1 MALRDRLISVV
12 RLGFRS
18 KAFARHVYQKVA
30 AITIGPIFV
39 SGPVQRL
46 RTNLARRR
54 PPLPVPAI
62 KVAITAHAYYLDLIP
77 EILACRAVLPYEVP
91 VHLTVP
97 VDKVEAATA
106 QLQGIPGITIHP
118 CTNRGRDIGPFVML
132 LNAGVLDGYD
142 AVLKLH
148 TKRSP
153 HLLDGEARRKL
164 LFLMLCGERQATL
177 KALAAFEEPST
188 GMVGWAACWREAP
201 PYWMANRARVEAI
214 ARRMGASEEATR
226 LGFFEG
232 SMFWFRP
239 KALAALRELDLSIE
253 DFEAEAGQVD
263 GTLHHALERCFTIAG
278 WSRGFQV
285 RDMKGRLLG

>member
-1 MALRDRLISVV
+1 MALRDRLISIV

-30 AITIGPIFV
+30 AITIGPVIV
-39 SGPVQRL
+39 SDAAQRL
-46 RTNLARRR
+46 RAGVARLRA
-54 PPLPVPAI
+54 PVRVPSI

-77 EILACRAVLPYEVP
+77 EILACRAVLPYDVP

-97 VDKVEAATA
+97 VDKAEAAIA
-106 QLQGIPGITIHP
+106 QVSGIEGVTIHP
-118 CTNRGRDIGPFVML
+118 CANRGRDIGPFVAL
-132 LNAGVLDGYD
+132 LDTGVLDGFD

-153 HLLDGEARRKL
+153 HLLDGEVRRKL
-164 LFLMLCGERQATL
+164 LFLALCGERRATL
-177 KALAAFEEPST
+177 EALAAFEDPAT
-188 GMVGWAACWREAP
+188 GMVGWDACWREAP
-201 PYWMANRARVEAI
+201 PYWMANRTRVEAI
-214 ARRMGASEEATR
+214 ARCMGASDVATR

-239 KALAALRELDLSIE
+239 KALAALRELDLDIK
-253 DFEAEAGQVD
+253 DFEVEAGQVD

>member
-18 KAFARHVYQKVA
+18 KAFARHVYQKIA
-30 AITIGPIFV
+30 AITVGPIIV
-39 SGPVQRL
+39 SEPVQTL
-46 RTNLARRR
+46 RAKLASRRS
-54 PPLPVPAI
+54 PVPVPALR
-62 KVAITAHAYYLDLIP
+62 VAITAHAYYLDIIP
-77 EILACRAVLPYEVP
+77 EILACRARLPYEVP
-91 VHLTVP
+91 LHLTVP
-97 VDKVEAATA
+97 QDKVEAATM
-106 QLQGIPGITIHP
+106 QLSGIAGVTIHP
-118 CTNRGRDIGPFVML
+118 CANRGRDIAPFVML
-132 LNAGVLDGYD
+132 LNAGVFDGFD

-153 HLLDGEARRKL
+153 HLLDGEVRRKM
-164 LFLMLCGERQATL
+164 LFLALCGERRATL
-177 KALAAFEEPST
+177 KALAAFDNPET
-188 GMVGWAACWREAP
+188 GMVGWDACWREAP
-201 PYWMANRARVEAI
+201 PYWMANKARVEGI
-214 ARRMGASEEATR
+214 AHRMGASDSATR

-239 KALAALRELDLSIE
+239 TALAALRELDLTIA

-278 WSRGFQV
+278 WARGFQV

>member
-30 AITIGPIFV
+30 AITVGPIIV
-39 SGPVQRL
+39 SEPVQKL
-46 RTNLARRR
+46 RATLASRR
-54 PPLPVPAI
+54 LPVPVPALR
-62 KVAITAHAYYLDLIP
+62 VAVVAHAYYPDIIP
-77 EILACRAVLPYEVP
+77 EILACRAVLPYDAP
-91 VHLTVP
+91 LHLTVP
-97 VDKVEAATA
+97 QDKVEPARA
-106 QLQGIPGITIHP
+106 QLGGVAGVTIHP
-118 CTNRGRDIGPFVML
+118 CANRGRDIAPFVML
-132 LNAGVLDGYD
+132 LNAGVFDGFD

-153 HLLDGEARRKL
+153 HLLDGEVRRKM
-164 LFLMLCGERQATL
+164 LFLALCGERRATL
-177 KALAAFEEPST
+177 KALAAFEKPQT
-188 GMVGWAACWREAP
+188 GMVGWDACWREAP
-201 PYWMANRARVEAI
+201 PYWMANRARVEEI
-214 ARRMGASEEATR
+214 ARRMGASDSATR

-239 KALAALRELDLSIE
+239 AALAALRDLDLSLE

-263 GTLHHALERCFTIAG
+263 GTLHHALERSFTIAG
-278 WSRGFQV
+278 WARGFQV